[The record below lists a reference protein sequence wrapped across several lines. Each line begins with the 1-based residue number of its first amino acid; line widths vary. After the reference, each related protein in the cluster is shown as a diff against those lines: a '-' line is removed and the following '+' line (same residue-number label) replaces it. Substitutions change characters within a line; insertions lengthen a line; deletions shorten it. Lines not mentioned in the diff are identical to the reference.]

1 MAKDIKKRSM
11 SGMDENRGN
20 RSGKTARAGAV
31 GRKANGR
38 SGGEDRKL
46 TAEAGGTGIKANAGN
61 SGTGRTFTAK
71 DGVRAEKRG
80 EKAEWKREN
89 GGRGYAGKGA
99 GKDSGLTQRSRGN
112 GGQDKKNWKNCRLP
126 R

>member
-11 SGMDENRGN
+11 SGMDENRGK
-20 RSGKTARAGAV
+20 RSGKTARAGAA

-38 SGGEDRKL
+38 SGGEERNI
-46 TAEAGGTGIKANAGN
+46 TAGAGRTGKKANAGN

-71 DGVRAEKRG
+71 DGVRVEKRG

-89 GGRGYAGKGA
+89 GGRGYTGKGA
-99 GKDSGLTQRSRGN
+99 VKDC
-112 GGQDKKNWKNCRLP
+112 GQEKLEERIRVC
-126 R
+126 